1 MSGTTRQPA
10 SPTGGR
16 APARWRVP
24 VGPALRVHR
33 FRKADPVKKRTAI
46 VEEIAWVICPPKSS
60 QAVMMST
67 KWGEPAFSPAAIT
80 IADDMAENIRIESA
94 N

>member
-1 MSGTTRQPA
+1 M
-10 SPTGGR
+10 
-16 APARWRVP
+16 P

-46 VEEIAWVICPPKSS
+46 VEEIAWVICPPESS

-67 KWGEPAFSPAAIT
+67 KWGEPAFSQAAVT